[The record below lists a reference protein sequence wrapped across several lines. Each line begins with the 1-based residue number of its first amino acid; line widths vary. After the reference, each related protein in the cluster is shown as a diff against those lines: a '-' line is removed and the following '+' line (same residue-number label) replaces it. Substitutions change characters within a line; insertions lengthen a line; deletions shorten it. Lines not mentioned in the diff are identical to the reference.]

1 MKKFM
6 QLVAA
11 VKTSA
16 SFAFTGGI
24 MLVTVASMF
33 LGRDAVSVGL
43 IWQAIF
49 LSLIFGAL
57 QFIAFSD
64 RAFPRMGTPGRLLF
78 LGASMLAVLA
88 VFALVFRWFPLGN
101 MINWLIFAGLYI
113 AVFAVA
119 SIALRIVF
127 RVGELKYNEL
137 LAAYKSRQDS

>member
-11 VKTSA
+11 VKTPA

-24 MLVTVASMF
+24 MLLTVASMF
-33 LGRDAVSVGL
+33 LGKDAVSVGL

-49 LSLIFGAL
+49 LALIFGVL

-64 RAFPRMGTPGRLLF
+64 RAFPRMGTPGRMFF
-78 LGASMLAVLA
+78 LGVSMLAVLA
-88 VFALVFRWFPLGN
+88 VFALVFRWFPLGSVV
-101 MINWLIFAGLYI
+101 NWLVFAGLYI
-113 AVFAVA
+113 AVFAIA

-137 LAAYKSRQDS
+137 LAAYKSRQGS